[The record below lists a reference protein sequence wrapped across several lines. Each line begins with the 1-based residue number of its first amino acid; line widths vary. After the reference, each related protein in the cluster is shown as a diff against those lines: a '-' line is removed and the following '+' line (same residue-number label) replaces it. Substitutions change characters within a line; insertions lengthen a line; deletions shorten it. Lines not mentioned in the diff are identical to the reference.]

1 MHGRLGSS
9 RASAARCSR
18 SVRPCTR
25 TRALPCEQM
34 LDETGLRRALY
45 AGDDSTDADGFRAL
59 DGLEVG
65 VRVAVSSD
73 EAPSELI
80 RMARRRRRLS
90 HRAAAAAPAPLTK
103 SLQIGHEHLTACAVR
118 FDGVRLAL
126 VMGAALLAGSV
137 AGAQARETAAIP
149 PIVFASGQLDRD
161 LVVMR
166 ENGSHKRV
174 LTPAGRDDSDPSW
187 SPDGLRIAFSFYN
200 GRRSRIGL
208 LELGTGLVR
217 DLGDG
222 FNPDWSPDGRRLV
235 FLDAEG
241 FDDLLTMN
249 ANGTNRRRL
258 GLGETRHRRRDRPG
272 VVTGRHGDR
281 LRRRR
286 ALGRRRPHRQGA
298 ADPGRRHAGSRNL
311 VARRPHDRLRLR
323 ARRRFN
329 VCLVRSDGTRFRGL
343 SRKGSHPNWS
353 PRGGLIATTRQD
365 VLKPGIL
372 VFRTNGKLVRA
383 LRNGSAKPD
392 WSPNGKRLV
401 AERELVGGPRLY
413 ATDSSRGSMA
423 RLTQG
428 SFRDTAASWAPNGQ
442 SIAFRRHV
450 HGRCTITVLDTE
462 SHKAR
467 TLVRRTV
474 DLGCMDQP
482 TWSLDGRRVYYSSS
496 GDLWW
501 VPSRGGRPRRL
512 TRSSQHERGPRVAPD
527 GSSLGFVD
535 GDGAWLLFGE
545 WRAYPARAGCTGL
558 LVVARRAIDRL
569 PPVGRREREGRPVPP
584 RRERRPAEGLR
595 LGRGRAELVARRSA
609 PRVLLHDDS
618 TGNVRARR
626 HRPGRQRH
634 RPRRRRDAA
643 RLALVRPVRE
653 RR

>member
-1 MHGRLGSS
+1 
-9 RASAARCSR
+9 
-18 SVRPCTR
+18 
-25 TRALPCEQM
+25 
-34 LDETGLRRALY
+34 
-45 AGDDSTDADGFRAL
+45 
-59 DGLEVG
+59 
-65 VRVAVSSD
+65 
-73 EAPSELI
+73 
-80 RMARRRRRLS
+80 
-90 HRAAAAAPAPLTK
+90 
-103 SLQIGHEHLTACAVR
+103 
-118 FDGVRLAL
+118 
-126 VMGAALLAGSV
+126 MGAALLAGSV

-241 FDDLLTMN
+241 FNDLLTMN

-258 GLGETRHRRRDRPG
+258 GLGETGIADETDPAWSPDGTEIAFVGDGLWIVGARTGKARRI
-272 VVTGRHGDR
+272 
-281 LRRRR
+281 R
-286 ALGRRRPHRQGA
+286 ADGTPGA
-298 ADPGRRHAGSRNL
+298 ATWSPDGDTIAFDCGPG
-311 VARRPHDRLRLR
+311 
-323 ARRRFN
+323 RFN

-343 SRKGSHPNWS
+343 TRKGSHPNWS

-450 HGRCTITVLDTE
+450 HGRCTITLLDTE

-474 DLGCMDQP
+474 DLGCVDQP

-535 GDGAWLLFGE
+535 DDGAWLLLASGVRTRLVPGALDFSWSHDG
-545 WRAYPARAGCTGL
+545 RSIAYLLWDSGNEEADLYVRAGSTDPRK
-558 LVVARRAIDRL
+558 VFDSVEDAPSWSPDDR
-569 PPVGRREREGRPVPP
+569 
-584 RRERRPAEGLR
+584 
-595 LGRGRAELVARRSA
+595 
-609 PRVLLHDDS
+609 
-618 TGNVRARR
+618 
-626 HRPGRQRH
+626 
-634 RPRRRRDAA
+634 
-643 RLALVRPVRE
+643 RLAFSYTTTRPETSVLAVTDLAGNATDLVDDATQPDWGSSGQ
-653 RR
+653 